1 VNWLLVRLSQHLFF
15 WRPWCYLA
23 LTVLLI
29 GACLAF
35 RTPERIEI
43 ALIAASGLAHEGGLF
58 LLAPAGEFRYSHYMI
73 YTSGLAL
80 LLFLKTLRNKRE
92 VTLKPIAIAH

>member
-1 VNWLLVRLSQHLFF
+1 MNWVLSHLSEQLFF
-15 WRPWCYLA
+15 WRPWCYLV

-35 RTPERIEI
+35 RTLERIEI

-58 LLAPAGEFRYSHYMI
+58 LFAAVAEFRYSHYMI
-73 YTSGLAL
+73 YTSVLAL
-80 LLFLKTLRNKRE
+80 LLFLKTLRKKGR
-92 VTLKPIAIAH
+92 PRSSPSP